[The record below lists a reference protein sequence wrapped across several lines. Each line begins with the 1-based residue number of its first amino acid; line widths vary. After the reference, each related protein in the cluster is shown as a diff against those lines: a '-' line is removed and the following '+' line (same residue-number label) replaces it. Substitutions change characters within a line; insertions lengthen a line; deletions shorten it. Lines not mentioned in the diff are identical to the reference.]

1 MHVPDP
7 RTSKKNL
14 RPPSVTACRG
24 PAHALSR
31 CPEPMALDL
40 RAVGS
45 IVPSRRL
52 ALSEPSAQGVLSVP
66 AQATVMSVS
75 MMRGVFSGRPQP
87 AYCVAMRR
95 R

>member
-7 RTSKKNL
+7 RTSKKTCARHPSPPAGAL
-14 RPPSVTACRG
+14 RTPCLAAPG
-24 PAHALSR
+24 
-31 CPEPMALDL
+31 L

-52 ALSEPSAQGVLSVP
+52 ALSEPSAQVVLSVH